1 MTKENRNYKDS
12 VFTDLF
18 YSDRDAKMNLLS
30 LYNAL
35 YGTDYADPEMIRKV
49 RLEDVIFKNFKN
61 DIAFTVNDRRII
73 LGEHQS
79 TVNYNMP
86 LRNLMYFGREMEKLI
101 PAEGRYK
108 KNLIRIPTP
117 DFITFYIGKDDYPLE
132 QTLFLS
138 DAFMDQTQPPSLNLK
153 TRVININYGK
163 KHKILEKCRVLG
175 DYSRFIELAR
185 EQGDDRIRL
194 EKAVKA
200 CISKDI
206 LKDYLER
213 KSSEVINMLMV
224 EYDYDTD
231 MKVQR
236 REGIEEGRKEGIKE
250 GIKEGMKAGIRTGI
264 SALISACRDFGKS
277 RSETRECLIRK
288 YSLSDKDADA
298 YIDEFWK

>member
-1 MTKENRNYKDS
+1 M
-12 VFTDLF
+12 
-18 YSDRDAKMNLLS
+18 
-30 LYNAL
+30 
-35 YGTDYADPEMIRKV
+35 
-49 RLEDVIFKNFKN
+49 
-61 DIAFTVNDRRII
+61 
-73 LGEHQS
+73 
-79 TVNYNMP
+79 
-86 LRNLMYFGREMEKLI
+86 
-101 PAEGRYK
+101 
-108 KNLIRIPTP
+108 
-117 DFITFYIGKDDYPLE
+117 
-132 QTLFLS
+132 FLS
-138 DAFMDQTQPPSLNLK
+138 DAFMDQTQPPSLDLK

-236 REGIEEGRKEGIKE
+236 REGIEEG
-250 GIKEGMKAGIRTGI
+250 IKEGMKAGIRTGI

>member
-35 YGTDYADPEMIRKV
+35 YGTDYADPEIIRKV

-86 LRNLMYFGREMEKLI
+86 LRNLMYFRREMEKLI

-138 DAFMDQTQPPSLNLK
+138 DAFMDQTQPPSLDLK

-236 REGIEEGRKEGIKE
+236 REGIEEGRKEGI
-250 GIKEGMKAGIRTGI
+250 RTGI
-264 SALISACRDFGKS
+264 SALISTCRDFGKS